1 MKRFTVTFTDTQEA
15 ETEEDA
21 YDSLIDY
28 LRECVMLGDVTAFEF
43 DEEN

>member
-15 ETEEDA
+15 ENEDEA

-28 LRECVMLGDVTAFEF
+28 LRECVRQGDVTAFEF
-43 DEEN
+43 EEEN